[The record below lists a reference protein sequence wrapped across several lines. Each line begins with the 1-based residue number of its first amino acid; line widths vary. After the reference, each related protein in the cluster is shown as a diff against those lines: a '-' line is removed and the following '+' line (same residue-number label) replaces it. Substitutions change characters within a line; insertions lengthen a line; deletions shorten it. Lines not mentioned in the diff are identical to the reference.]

1 MSPFPDLA
9 KVLQLLC
16 LFCIL
21 TSLDLFGGGCG
32 VSSQLATCDVDDDCR
47 AGQCCS
53 TYGYCGAGP
62 DYCRPGCILDDIEIL
77 GGDLPVDQGGQGFFS
92 ERDDDCAKSCE
103 DNARCQFWTFSNR
116 ERQCFLKLDRPT
128 IRVPTADRGTF
139 ISGSTRDDGCE
150 IKPPCLPPKKI
161 IDGQC
166 QLPEIE
172 PEPEP
177 QPRPTPR
184 PSPFATAR
192 PPAATVPFAPLIPVN
207 LPPPPQPAQPPKP
220 LPTLP
225 TLPPQIA
232 AQTFIQP
239 PVVSETF
246 QGAFDY
252 CSNLGGVVASPS
264 FFDFYNIGETPR
276 TTANMPNVTSSIDK
290 EIEMKEVR
298 DQEVDKVEY
307 DESIDTS
314 IDFVDENGIE
324 KINKRTFNRVKRHN
338 NNYLIN
344 NNYQGYWYWLNNFN
358 DGRMCYA
365 ALPGDVVRFRS
376 FPCSDLLRV
385 ICQYGS
391 DDTRPLLRKRP
402 LLRGQT
408 LTPPGRPEPPKP
420 KRQDAIVLA
429 AQRPLTNQVPEPII
443 RANPRQPLFARNGLS
458 NPYLNYHAKILQKR
472 KLKKEQR
479 VSKLSEEENRDE
491 DICVKNPYGKMPIII
506 KCP

>member
-1 MSPFPDLA
+1 MKMSPFPDLA
-9 KVLQLLC
+9 KGLQLLC

-32 VSSQLATCDVDDDCR
+32 VSGQLATCDVNDDCR
-47 AGQCCS
+47 GGQCCS
-53 TYGYCGAGP
+53 TYGYCGNGP

-77 GGDLPVDQGGQGFFS
+77 GGDLPVDQGGQGFFA

-128 IRVPTADRGTF
+128 IRVPTADRGRF

-150 IKPPCLPPKKI
+150 ITPPCLPPKKI

-177 QPRPTPR
+177 QPRPTTR

-192 PPAATVPFAPLIPVN
+192 PPAATVPFAPQIPVN

-225 TLPPQIA
+225 TLPPRIA

-246 QGAFDY
+246 QGGFDY
-252 CSNLGGVVASPS
+252 CSKLGGVLASPS
-264 FFDFYNIGETPR
+264 FFDLYNIGETPR
-276 TTANMPNVTSSIDK
+276 RTTANMPNDTSSIDK
-290 EIEMKEVR
+290 EIEMKEV
-298 DQEVDKVEY
+298 KVEY

-324 KINKRTFNRVKRHN
+324 KINKRTFNRVKRHH
-338 NNYLIN
+338 IN
-344 NNYQGYWYWLNNFN
+344 NNYEGYWYWLNNFN

-391 DDTRPLLRKRP
+391 DDTRPLLRQKP
-402 LLRGQT
+402 LVRGPAT
-408 LTPPGRPEPPKP
+408 LTPPERPEPPKP

-472 KLKKEQR
+472 KLKEEQR
-479 VSKLSEEENRDE
+479 VAKLSEEENTDE
-491 DICVKNPYGKMPIII
+491 DVCVKNPYGKMPIII